1 MPSSPSSDLL
11 QPSLVDTQPRE
22 APYSLQTAFLT
33 SFFGGPLAALAIFG
47 INARRIGRLRSDAVW
62 VAALLVACVAFEAW
76 WRLSLGGQAF
86 DAWLIDQFGKSGGRY
101 FERLSGLVVFALS
114 AAIHRREHKASDLMG
129 AKRPN
134 GLGIGVV
141 LIVGAWVVSALLKGL
156 LA

>member
-1 MPSSPSSDLL
+1 MPPSPSSDLL

-47 INARRIGRLRSDAVW
+47 VNARRIGRLRSDAVG
-62 VAALLVACVAFEAW
+62 AAAVLVACVAFEWW
-76 WRLSLGGQAF
+76 WRRTSGGQAF
-86 DAWLIDQFGKSGGRY
+86 DAWLIDQFGKSSGRY
-101 FERLSGLVVFALS
+101 VERLSGLAVFALG

-129 AKRPN
+129 AARPN
-134 GLGIGVV
+134 GLGIGVA
-141 LIVGAWVVSALLKGL
+141 LIAGGWIVSALLKGL